1 MIFERRKMS
10 TVNIVLMSVLSL
22 IIGFEIGVICGK
34 ESMKKML
41 SNMLKEFMKMAS
53 NVPAKTKKEE

>member
-1 MIFERRKMS
+1 MS

-34 ESMKKML
+34 ESMKKIL